1 MLAAAEK
8 IPEAVYIKERL
19 AVDPAYASVLA
30 DLLIERINILRG
42 KVKKI
47 GVHVAPA
54 YYKLAG
60 LTPARTKEAVEE
72 LLKDHRYIFP
82 TDPVTNRLQTDLP
95 FSHPAIAAVIKQGIF
110 TAKFRAKTV
119 HLLKSTSVK
128 HPERLEIPDATV
140 SLAATAIYAALVE
153 YRLTGEHQ
161 LINFTE
167 AAYADTYRNHMKTL
181 ADTRD
186 YAGTALHK
194 VLHSLYNN
202 VMQSV
207 QASAGSS
214 STLINLVDVPESD

>member
-1 MLAAAEK
+1 MLAATEK

-19 AVDPAYASVLA
+19 TDDPAYAAVLA

-47 GVHVAPA
+47 GMHVVPG

-60 LTPARTKEAVEE
+60 LTPARTKEVVEE

-110 TAKFRAKTV
+110 TTKFRAKTL

-161 LINFTE
+161 SINFSE

-181 ADTRD
+181 ADTRE

-202 VMQSV
+202 VTEAKSG

-214 STLINLVDVPESD
+214 STLINLVDVP